1 MLSDIRQ
8 AELDLAEETLLRAI
22 FGSETPGPKATW
34 LLNFLGLDINA
45 WLRDFEYL
53 VRPMMDDQ
61 GRIIGSLARDLLREK
76 WPKIADLIPR
86 DSFRLVDFVN
96 PLAGLIESLKGK
108 LR

>member
-1 MLSDIRQ
+1 MLDDLKQ
-8 AELDLAEETLLRAI
+8 AELDLAEETLLRGV

-53 VRPMMDDQ
+53 IRPLMDEQ
-61 GRIIGSLARDLLREK
+61 GRIIGSLARELLRER
-76 WPKIADLIPR
+76 WPRLADLIPR
-86 DSFRLVDFVN
+86 ESFRLVDFVK
-96 PLAGLIESLKGK
+96 PLADLISVLKGK